1 MLQERTEY
9 RNLMIIKTVRQ
20 VSKKKE
26 KKKKREMEIDEQ
38 SGVC

>member
-26 KKKKREMEIDEQ
+26 EKKKREMEIDEQ

>member
-1 MLQERTEY
+1 
-9 RNLMIIKTVRQ
+9 MIIETVRQ

-26 KKKKREMEIDEQ
+26 EKKKREMEIDEQ